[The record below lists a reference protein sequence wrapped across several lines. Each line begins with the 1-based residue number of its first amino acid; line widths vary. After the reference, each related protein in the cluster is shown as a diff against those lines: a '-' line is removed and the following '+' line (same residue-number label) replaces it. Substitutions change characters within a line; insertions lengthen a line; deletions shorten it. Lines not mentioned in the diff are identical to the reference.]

1 MRLVGGKPSGK
12 FGGLMLLD
20 VIEHIDDDFGFMADV
35 VDTMMDKD
43 AWILV
48 SVPTYQILFTAH
60 DTALKHYRRYSPR
73 ECAQLLR
80 SVGLTIEA
88 QGTIFHSLLAV
99 RGIQAI
105 KERMTRPSADQSG
118 VGSWNGGRLTTR
130 VATLALES
138 ESRISMAISSKI
150 TVPGLSFWAFCRR
163 AEATAS

>member
-1 MRLVGGKPSGK
+1 
-12 FGGLMLLD
+12 MLLD

-35 VDTMMDKD
+35 VDTMMAKD

-73 ECAQLLR
+73 ECARLLR

-105 KERMTRPSADQSG
+105 RERLTGPSADQSG

-138 ESRISMAISSKI
+138 ESRISMAVSSKI

-163 AEATAS
+163 IEATTN